1 MYIEI
6 SYRLR
11 ESKEADD
18 VLSLPGVS
26 IKWRSKFGDG
36 KGKSNQTSIIE
47 IFAHHGTHIDAPSHV
62 HEDGLLMSDFNA
74 LDFILEKPVFIVCPK
89 GDGEKITA
97 QDLEPFRDELED
109 ADCLL
114 FYTGFSKY
122 RNDRRRY
129 VENSPSFSEDSLEY
143 LLSNFPKIRC
153 LGMDIFSIENIPEGR
168 KSGWAVHKAYLKARE
183 KRFAIEDMKL
193 DPLIGKKLN
202 RVISIPLLL
211 DNEACPATVVAE
223 VNENCGKSKGGN

>member
-1 MYIEI
+1 M
-6 SYRLR
+6 
-11 ESKEADD
+11 DD

-62 HEDGLLMSDFNA
+62 HEDGLLMSDFDA
-74 LDFILEKPVFIVCPK
+74 SDFILNRPLFIVCPK
-89 GDGEKITA
+89 GDREKINHE
-97 QDLEPFRDELED
+97 DLELFRDELED
-109 ADCLL
+109 SDCLL
-114 FYTGFSKY
+114 VYTGFSKY
-122 RNDRRRY
+122 RHDRRRF

-143 LLSNFPKIRC
+143 LLGNFPKIRC

-168 KSGWAVHKAYLKARE
+168 SFGWLVHKSYLKARE

-193 DPLIGKKLN
+193 EPLIGKTLN

-223 VNENCGKSKGGN
+223 VDDPCDKSKGGN